1 MRRIHCIGV
10 VAAVLAGAV
19 ALPSFTTAGA
29 ARWGRTGHEIVGEV
43 AATGLPA
50 DMPSFFR
57 NAADQLS
64 WLNYEPDRW
73 RDRASTE
80 SNEAFQYDHFID
92 LEPIPDA
99 ALAASHRFAYLEM
112 QSKAGVARPEH
123 LGLLP
128 FRILELTNRLTV
140 GFRQWRAESDF
151 RRRAWIE
158 QRIINDAGILGHYIA
173 DGANPHHTTIHFN
186 GWDANTANPQ
196 NYTRDRTFHRRF
208 ESDFVNARIRAADV
222 QPHATAAPREL
233 TDLRAEVIAYIRRTH
248 GLVRRLYDL
257 EKQESFGADTRAAG
271 HREFA
276 IERLAAGA
284 TMLRTIWFTA
294 WRMSAS
300 D

>member
-1 MRRIHCIGV
+1 VTV
-10 VAAVLAGAV
+10 VLAAVVSV
-19 ALPSFTTAGA
+19 ATVTVASAL
-29 ARWGRTGHEIVGEV
+29 RWGRTGHEIVGEV
-43 AATGLPA
+43 AAGGLPA
-50 DMPSFFR
+50 ELPAFFR
-57 NAADQLS
+57 ESVAQLS

-73 RDRASTE
+73 RDRASPE

-92 LEPIPDA
+92 LEPIPAA
-99 ALAASHRFAYLEM
+99 ALAAPHRFAYLEM
-112 QSKAGVARPEH
+112 LSKAGVDRPEH

-140 GFRQWRAESDF
+140 GFRQWRAETDPQ
-151 RRRAWIE
+151 RRAWIE
-158 QRIINDAGILGHYIA
+158 QRIISDAGILGHYIA

-196 NYTRDRTFHRRF
+196 EYTRDRTFHRRF
-208 ESDFVNARIRAADV
+208 ESDFVNAQIRAADV
-222 QPHATAAPREL
+222 RPHASAPPREL

-248 GLVRRLYDL
+248 GVVRRLYDL
-257 EKQESFGADTRAAG
+257 EKRTPFGAETRAPG

-284 TMLRTIWFTA
+284 EMLRSVWFTA
-294 WRMSAS
+294 WRMSAA